1 MKVIFEKEKL
11 LQIVSYACSVASV
24 RRENAALNCVR
35 LKTIS
40 SDTCRVSAFDG
51 EKGYDAVLQ
60 CVVTEEGS
68 CLINAVKFLNII
80 RNMPSD
86 IKIECD
92 ERLFAV
98 ITSERS
104 KFEIQCLDAKLFPN
118 TPELTGKYSLLINQ
132 GELKEMISQTLFAV
146 DDNNARLQLNG
157 AYFIIKDDS
166 VKIVALDGLRFA
178 QRFRTCEIENK
189 NEDNSYLDLRFILPK
204 KALVEVLKILNAPEE
219 KVSIVK
225 ARKHVLFCI
234 DNMIFYAR
242 QIDGDY
248 IDYERFIP
256 KNLPI
261 NVYVNP
267 ASVRDSLE
275 RALLI
280 TEDKEAGK
288 LKSHVKLSFE
298 DNLLKISSI
307 STYSKVYDEIIT
319 QKTGEDIEIG
329 FNCKLLF
336 ESFRALDADRVKI
349 GLSTPLS
356 AMLITPEDDNDTSF
370 SYFVFP
376 IRVKDNL

>member
-1 MKVIFEKEKL
+1 
-11 LQIVSYACSVASV
+11 
-24 RRENAALNCVR
+24 
-35 LKTIS
+35 
-40 SDTCRVSAFDG
+40 
-51 EKGYDAVLQ
+51 
-60 CVVTEEGS
+60 
-68 CLINAVKFLNII
+68 
-80 RNMPSD
+80 
-86 IKIECD
+86 
-92 ERLFAV
+92 
-98 ITSERS
+98 
-104 KFEIQCLDAKLFPN
+104 
-118 TPELTGKYSLLINQ
+118 
-132 GELKEMISQTLFAV
+132 
-146 DDNNARLQLNG
+146 
-157 AYFIIKDDS
+157 
-166 VKIVALDGLRFA
+166 
-178 QRFRTCEIENK
+178 
-189 NEDNSYLDLRFILPK
+189 
-204 KALVEVLKILNAPEE
+204 
-219 KVSIVK
+219 
-225 ARKHVLFCI
+225 
-234 DNMIFYAR
+234 MIFYAR